1 MKRLFIHIG
10 TEKTGTTTLQHFLA
24 KNEGNL
30 RHNQFSFL
38 CDPGK
43 SYFFESQ
50 DGKMVG
56 HFPVAACF
64 STTCPEYLP
73 ENRYLP
79 RETLFSDLLGDMRRA
94 DSAIILSAE
103 HFSSRIR
110 DARDLEYLRDSFAEF
125 DVSIVIY
132 VRPQYEMLT
141 SSYNTGVITGRRAPF
156 SYDANIQ
163 ANPYFN
169 HYETVKLWSS
179 VFGRNKIIVKNFNA
193 LLDGDIR
200 KDFLSLIGIENYRNF
215 DFDGNRNLSL
225 NAKHVELIRKANDH
239 LPVFQECSNPQ
250 QWELACRARN
260 ALSKISGLRG
270 PALSAILTHDDARKI
285 DELFDETNRRLEQ
298 EFMRDGALDNWRVI
312 RAGGEPEA
320 LTISTD
326 EWSLAAA
333 DIAMSYAKLEA
344 QIDSL
349 KGELSTVYRSAS
361 WKSTT
366 ILRKFNAL
374 IKRFVL

>member
-1 MKRLFIHIG
+1 
-10 TEKTGTTTLQHFLA
+10 
-24 KNEGNL
+24 
-30 RHNQFSFL
+30 
-38 CDPGK
+38 
-43 SYFFESQ
+43 
-50 DGKMVG
+50 
-56 HFPVAACF
+56 
-64 STTCPEYLP
+64 
-73 ENRYLP
+73 
-79 RETLFSDLLGDMRRA
+79 
-94 DSAIILSAE
+94 
-103 HFSSRIR
+103 
-110 DARDLEYLRDSFAEF
+110 
-125 DVSIVIY
+125 
-132 VRPQYEMLT
+132 
-141 SSYNTGVITGRRAPF
+141 
-156 SYDANIQ
+156 
-163 ANPYFN
+163 
-169 HYETVKLWSS
+169 
-179 VFGRNKIIVKNFNA
+179 
-193 LLDGDIR
+193 
-200 KDFLSLIGIENYRNF
+200 
-215 DFDGNRNLSL
+215 
-225 NAKHVELIRKANDH
+225 
-239 LPVFQECSNPQ
+239 
-250 QWELACRARN
+250 
-260 ALSKISGLRG
+260 LSKISGLRG